1 MSNVILKIRAFFND
15 VLQKFSGVQAFKCPV
30 YMSSRENRCFPSKLY
45 IKRFLYLSVK
55 YEVCTVYRRLLN
67 SYIIFMSL
75 EFFQLSQ
82 LKNKYRNLYLAIRL
96 RAGDIYGM
104 LVDEGAWKL
113 RARIL
118 IVLVESEIKIDF

>member
-1 MSNVILKIRAFFND
+1 
-15 VLQKFSGVQAFKCPV
+15 
-30 YMSSRENRCFPSKLY
+30 
-45 IKRFLYLSVK
+45 
-55 YEVCTVYRRLLN
+55 
-67 SYIIFMSL
+67 MSL
-75 EFFQLSQ
+75 EFFQHSQ

-96 RAGDIYGM
+96 RAGDIYAM